1 MQRRKAHKH
10 APKALLPWVK
20 GGQKMRAYASFVRP
34 DRPAPAMHTSPTLR
48 RQPRATLS
56 ASLTFIAAALALA
69 CTQARAD
76 ATLDKIKQRG
86 KVTIGVLVNGGPFGS
101 IDPSTQQLVGWNPE
115 LARALAKGL
124 GVEAE
129 LVQVQTATRVQFL
142 QAGKVDL
149 LIASMEL
156 NPDRAETL
164 GYAPTPFYRVGGIAA
179 VRKGSGIAR
188 WEDLRGKPVCVSQG
202 SSFAKPLASEY
213 GAQVHGYKSSSDSL
227 LALKG
232 GNCVAAVHDSTL
244 IYPLLRSNPE
254 WAQYSA
260 PIAGEVLPA
269 PSVVWTRKGEAD
281 TIATVDKVIQGWH
294 RSGWL
299 IPTEKLLDIQPPQP
313 LLQELH
319 DKYKQGS

>member
-1 MQRRKAHKH
+1 MQH
-10 APKALLPWVK
+10 LPAFIRP
-20 GGQKMRAYASFVRP
+20 GRSRHPIAS
-34 DRPAPAMHTSPTLR
+34 
-48 RQPRATLS
+48 PR
-56 ASLTFIAAALALA
+56 SLICLALA
-69 CTQARAD
+69 MVAGAAHAD
-76 ATLDKIKQRG
+76 ATLDKIRQRG

-179 VRKGSGIAR
+179 VRKGSGIAK

-202 SSFAKPLASEY
+202 SSFAKPLANEY

-244 IYPLLRSNPE
+244 IHPLLRNNPE

-260 PIAGEVLPA
+260 PIATEVLPA

-281 TIATVDKVIQGWH
+281 TIAAVDKVVQDWH
-294 RSGWL
+294 RTGWL
-299 IPTEKLLDIQPPQP
+299 IAAEKRVGIEPANP
-313 LLQELH
+313 LLPELQA
-319 DKYKQGS
+319 KFKSAS